1 MLSLLFITLAL
12 VAVILIKLRL
22 YQIKY
27 VTIAER
33 KEDGRVVNKLRGIKR
48 RAIIISETEEWGLKN
63 RNGNDP
69 DIHENEWKYYQ
80 TNKK

>member
-1 MLSLLFITLAL
+1 M
-12 VAVILIKLRL
+12 
-22 YQIKY
+22 KY

-48 RAIIISETEEWGLKN
+48 RGIISETEEWGLKN

>member
-1 MLSLLFITLAL
+1 MALLSLLSITL
-12 VAVILIKLRL
+12 AVILIKVRL
-22 YQIKY
+22 YQMKY

-33 KEDGRVVNKLRGIKR
+33 KEDGRVVHKLLGIKSR
-48 RAIIISETEEWGLKN
+48 GIISETEEWGLKN